1 MKKERIV
8 LRFQTVGQQVR
19 VGEQHDWLDA
29 GLLVV
34 HARSGMTERGFCWPG
49 SDCRRA
55 VSEKDS

>member
-1 MKKERIV
+1 M

-34 HARSGMTERGFCWPG
+34 HARSGMTERGSAGQALTADELCQKGFIAAAAP
-49 SDCRRA
+49 R
-55 VSEKDS
+55 